1 MADTDPW
8 HPAANPGLSPK
19 NRLDTVLTQDSEIA
33 ALLAACRA
41 VLDLNDPALERELLG
56 FAQRARTATRGQA
69 PTLVREAI
77 LVLGKWAG
85 AIGAEC
91 WREREERAA
100 RLLGHGICGRAV
112 VTLLPTG
119 FRYDVESLSSLHD
132 WASISVPELDLTAQA
147 TAHSVA
153 AALLSA
159 LFQLIAQ
166 AFRLAAKDSDK
177 EDGPASVAEPQASET

>member
-1 MADTDPW
+1 MAPCREFVTLPQ
-8 HPAANPGLSPK
+8 
-19 NRLDTVLTQDSEIA
+19 NRLDIVLTQDSETSALIA
-33 ALLAACRA
+33 AFCA

-69 PTLVREAI
+69 PTLVREAM

-85 AIGAEC
+85 AIGADC
-91 WREREERAA
+91 WRKREERAA
-100 RLLGHGICGRAV
+100 RLLDHGICGRAV

-119 FRYDVESLSSLHD
+119 IRYEVESLSPLHD
-132 WASISVPELDLTAQA
+132 WASVSVPELDLTAQA

-166 AFRLAAKDSDK
+166 AFRLTAKVPDK
-177 EDGPASVAEPQASET
+177 EDSPSAVAEPQVSET